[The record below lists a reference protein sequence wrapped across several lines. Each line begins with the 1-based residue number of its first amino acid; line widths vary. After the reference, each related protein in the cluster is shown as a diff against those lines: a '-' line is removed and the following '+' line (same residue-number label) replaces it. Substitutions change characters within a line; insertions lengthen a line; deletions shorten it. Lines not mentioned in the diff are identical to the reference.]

1 MIPRPK
7 NSDTMA
13 DVLKMQEDYL
23 REKNE
28 GKSKP
33 AASMKRIEKNDGG
46 KGDYLFVSCKFRI
59 ILMS

>member
-23 REKNE
+23 REKKE
-28 GKSKP
+28 GKAKP
-33 AASMKRIEKNDGG
+33 AAVMKKIEKAEGG
-46 KGDYLFVSCKFRI
+46 KGVYFTIFYDY
-59 ILMS
+59 